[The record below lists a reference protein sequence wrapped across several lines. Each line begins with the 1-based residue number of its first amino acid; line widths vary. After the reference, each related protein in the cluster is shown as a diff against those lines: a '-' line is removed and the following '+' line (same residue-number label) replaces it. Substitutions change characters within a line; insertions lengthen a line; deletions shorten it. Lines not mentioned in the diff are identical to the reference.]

1 VCVFVE
7 NSEVKLK
14 ELLLGLGSLA
24 LSQAEAVSVVT
35 VLKEKNPSAL
45 DAWQKSAAKADP
57 SSLERE
63 RLLTTLQEEASI
75 AKDKVQQLS
84 KVHLYILIR

>member
-1 VCVFVE
+1 M
-7 NSEVKLK
+7 KLK
-14 ELLLGLGSLA
+14 ELLVGLGSLA

-45 DAWQKSAAKADP
+45 DAWQKSAVKTDP
-57 SSLERE
+57 SSVERE

-84 KVHLYILIR
+84 KVQLYIIIR